1 MRLILLA
8 AATMFATP
16 VSAEI
21 RDLCVDRPGLGTPSC
36 TIDPGH
42 IIVELGVADWTLDR
56 QPDARNDT
64 ILSGDLLV
72 RYGLDE
78 SMEAFVGW
86 TGYGHSRTRDN
97 ASGSVTRAAGVG
109 DVIVGL
115 KRSVSGSN
123 GPVAIQGFV
132 TLPTGSDGIGAG
144 DWGAGLLVPVE
155 IDLGSHF
162 SLDLTPEIDAAVD
175 QDGSGRHVAFGSVV
189 GVSIPVTEKLAASVE
204 LSAFRDLDP
213 DVHSTT
219 SLSSLSFGYQT
230 DANTQIDLGAVAGLN
245 RTTPDFEL
253 YFGIS
258 RRF

>member
-1 MRLILLA
+1 ML
-8 AATMFATP
+8 ATP
-16 VSAEI
+16 VSAEM
-21 RDLCVDRPGLGTPSC
+21 RDLCVDRPGLATPAC
-36 TIDPGH
+36 TIDSGH
-42 IIVELGVADWTLDR
+42 VIAELGIVDWTLER

-64 ILSGDLLV
+64 IVSGDLLV

-78 SMEAFVGW
+78 STEAFVGW
-86 TGYGHSRTRDN
+86 TAYGHSRTRDIATGN
-97 ASGSVTRAAGVG
+97 VTRTDGVG
-109 DVIVGL
+109 DVILGL

-123 GPVAIQGFV
+123 GPVALQGFV
-132 TLPTGSDGIGAG
+132 TLPTGRDGIGAG

-155 IDLGSHF
+155 IDLGEHV
-162 SLDLTPEIDAAVD
+162 SLALTPEIDAAVD
-175 QDGSGRHVAFGSVV
+175 QDGAGRHVAFGSVV

-213 DVHSTT
+213 DGHSTT

-230 DANTQIDLGAVAGLN
+230 DVNTQIDLGAVAGLN
-245 RTTPDFEL
+245 RTSPDLEL